1 MRLTCSTCKST
12 FSSKIQ
18 FNSCPKIL
26 IIIIKEQ
33 IYNINFNYQKLIII
47 KDKNIG
53 DNYYKLICLI
63 KNIEQ
68 KNEYE
73 SFCKISLNKDVW
85 YKYCDTHIVK
95 IEKKNLF
102 YSLSKQKTNIPIL
115 LIYQKIEP

>member
-1 MRLTCSTCKST
+1 MYK
-12 FSSKIQ
+12 FI
-18 FNSCPKIL
+18 N
-26 IIIIKEQ
+26 EN

-73 SFCKISLNKDVW
+73 TFCNISVDKNIW
-85 YKYCDTHIVK
+85 SQYHDTNIVI
-95 IEKKNLF
+95 IEKKNFF
-102 YSLSKQKTNIPIL
+102 YSLSKQKTNIPVL